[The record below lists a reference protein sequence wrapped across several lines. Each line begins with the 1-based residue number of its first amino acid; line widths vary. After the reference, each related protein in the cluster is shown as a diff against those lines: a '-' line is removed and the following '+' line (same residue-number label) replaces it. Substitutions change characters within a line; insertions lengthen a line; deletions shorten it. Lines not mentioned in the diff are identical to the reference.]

1 MKILVII
8 GHQHKGSFCHA
19 IAETVVEEI
28 KGAGQDVTFHD
39 LYEEK
44 FDPILPHEEIEA
56 DLADVDPVV
65 REHLQEVMESH
76 GYVIIHPN
84 WWGQPPAILK
94 GWVDRVLRKG
104 AVYEFTEAGAKG
116 LLEEKT
122 VVVLTTSN
130 TPRQIELAQFGDP
143 LQNLWMTCIFGLC
156 GVVDFYRRNFEPII
170 ESTPEQRE
178 KWLKEVGKIIRQ
190 RFLGEEEEEE
200 EVVVDLGGLDDDL
213 EELADL

>member
-19 IAETVVEEI
+19 IAERVVEEI
-28 KGAGQDVTFHD
+28 KGAGHDVVFHD

-56 DLADVDPVV
+56 DVADIDPVI
-65 REHLQEVMESH
+65 REHLQDVLDTDTI
-76 GYVIIHPN
+76 VIVHPN

-104 AVYEFTEAGAKG
+104 SVYEFNSEGAVG
-116 LLEEKT
+116 LLPEKT
-122 VVVLTTSN
+122 ALVLTTSN
-130 TPRQIELAQFGDP
+130 TPRQIEKVQYGDP

-156 GVVDFYRRNFEPII
+156 GIADFYRHNFEPIV
-170 ESTPEQRE
+170 ESTDEQRKE
-178 KWLKEVGKIIRQ
+178 WLEEVGKIIRHQ
-190 RFLGEEEEEE
+190 VFNEEEEEE
-200 EVVVDLGGLDDDL
+200 EIDVDLSDL
-213 EELADL
+213 EDVDIEDLKI